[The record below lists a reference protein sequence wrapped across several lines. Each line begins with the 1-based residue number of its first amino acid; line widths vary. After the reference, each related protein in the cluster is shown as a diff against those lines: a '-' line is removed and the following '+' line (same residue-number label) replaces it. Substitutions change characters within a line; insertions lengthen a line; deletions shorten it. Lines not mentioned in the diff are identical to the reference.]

1 MVVSVQ
7 SATATVQKNALLTL
21 IKQTTE
27 TGGVVM
33 SMIKLLATALVLTAL
48 SVASFSG
55 NSAYISNC
63 MAQECPNGVCP
74 SQ

>member
-1 MVVSVQ
+1 
-7 SATATVQKNALLTL
+7 
-21 IKQTTE
+21 
-27 TGGVVM
+27 M
-33 SMIKLLATALVLTAL
+33 SMIKLLATALVLAAL